1 MTTLKLLR
9 DSERISGVL
18 LLSGNMND
26 SETTQIPIEY
36 SDDQRCPNKASSL
49 YSSSEEQELNC
60 PNSSPWNRAGE
71 GMLLEN
77 WPFPIVLLNNNETVE
92 FLIEKCYKKFNVPA
106 QNVDWPLCA
115 VEIDANMRQSVN
127 SETCLRRSNYFSIS
141 GTTKLCDKVWSKYLK
156 NTLNELLQILAN
168 RKVEKSIIIPILQLG
183 DLNWFLLQEEPKET
197 QKAYPNESII
207 LITTRLDM
215 VNLFDK

>member
-1 MTTLKLLR
+1 MKTLKLLR
-9 DSERISGVL
+9 VSERVSGVL

-26 SETTQIPIEY
+26 SESTQIPIEY
-36 SDDQRCPNKASSL
+36 SDDQRCPNKVSSL

-60 PNSSPWNRAGE
+60 PNSSPWNSAGE

-92 FLIEKCYKKFNVPA
+92 FLIEKCYKKFNIPA

-156 NTLNELLQILAN
+156 NTLNEPQM
-168 RKVEKSIIIPILQLG
+168 K
-183 DLNWFLLQEEPKET
+183 F
-197 QKAYPNESII
+197 
-207 LITTRLDM
+207 
-215 VNLFDK
+215 

>member
-1 MTTLKLLR
+1 MKTLKLLR
-9 DSERISGVL
+9 VSERVSGVL

-36 SDDQRCPNKASSL
+36 SDDQRCPNKVSSL

-141 GTTKLCDKVWSKYLK
+141 GTTKLCDKVWSNYLN
-156 NTLNELLQILAN
+156 NTLNELQITN
-168 RKVEKSIIIPILQLG
+168 SSK
-183 DLNWFLLQEEPKET
+183 PKT
-197 QKAYPNESII
+197 KKINNYSYLTA
-207 LITTRLDM
+207 R
-215 VNLFDK
+215 